1 MDNSALLDEY
11 KNNVISTIKEK
22 DIDLQTI
29 RNYLKRINQI
39 NEDSFLKQE
48 IAICYY
54 NLQICE
60 EINKHFIVERDGLI
74 TNGNSSD
81 QINEIQKE
89 IFQAIIT
96 SMKVSDIHQNDQF
109 VGKAMAS
116 IRRILIQSIDCDK
129 YEVFNNLIDILDDF
143 FNYSQLRNNLKPCI
157 NIIGVYSGLFD
168 YIISQGKR
176 NEWTDFFVSQF
187 EMYTLK
193 STIHTDEVL
202 IKALCGNCFNNLE
215 KLLEN
220 DKFQHYQKHLKNTM
234 SFIKQIIKG
243 NSTSADNFVEFLIVI
258 HTKKILEKNNPSY
271 IEEFTDKM
279 IDFCKYSIAHNYE
292 ALYVFLIL
300 TIDKFFEKSN
310 DEGIRN
316 KLTESKFNLAVS
328 VLNSESDLNSVFI
341 PNFQEILIRSN
352 FSNETI
358 EDVKDKYYILF
369 RRVLLKKKTGL
380 LLHFIQ
386 DYSLIVYD
394 LTQQQR
400 PQQESFIELFFSI
413 LHGSISINNREGFY
427 LILDELFELIEKMDK
442 ENKISEGL
450 MNYCISMF
458 STLIVRCVKE
468 KQNELVFSIIERIIS
483 LHKNLSII
491 LKKPKLQ
498 TVIIEALFQ
507 AGLDAVENHNEEV
520 ICNVSNH
527 LGWVGKTAIENSN
540 QERLTFIL
548 QKATVM
554 FNISL
559 DLGVNKKTIIFIG
572 TLFIVLGGYINA
584 CKKTY
589 LPIILNEVRNLK
601 DRSLLIKSKNLRLY
615 ESSKWN
621 SLMGGNAKQNIEA
634 FTKRF
639 EKL

>member
-1 MDNSALLDEY
+1 M
-11 KNNVISTIKEK
+11 
-22 DIDLQTI
+22 
-29 RNYLKRINQI
+29 
-39 NEDSFLKQE
+39 
-48 IAICYY
+48 
-54 NLQICE
+54 
-60 EINKHFIVERDGLI
+60 
-74 TNGNSSD
+74 
-81 QINEIQKE
+81 
-89 IFQAIIT
+89 
-96 SMKVSDIHQNDQF
+96 
-109 VGKAMAS
+109 
-116 IRRILIQSIDCDK
+116 
-129 YEVFNNLIDILDDF
+129 
-143 FNYSQLRNNLKPCI
+143 
-157 NIIGVYSGLFD
+157 
-168 YIISQGKR
+168 
-176 NEWTDFFVSQF
+176 
-187 EMYTLK
+187 
-193 STIHTDEVL
+193 
-202 IKALCGNCFNNLE
+202 
-215 KLLEN
+215 
-220 DKFQHYQKHLKNTM
+220 
-234 SFIKQIIKG
+234 
-243 NSTSADNFVEFLIVI
+243 
-258 HTKKILEKNNPSY
+258 
-271 IEEFTDKM
+271 
-279 IDFCKYSIAHNYE
+279 
-292 ALYVFLIL
+292 
-300 TIDKFFEKSN
+300 
-310 DEGIRN
+310 
-316 KLTESKFNLAVS
+316 
-328 VLNSESDLNSVFI
+328 
-341 PNFQEILIRSN
+341 
-352 FSNETI
+352 
-358 EDVKDKYYILF
+358 
-369 RRVLLKKKTGL
+369 
-380 LLHFIQ
+380 
-386 DYSLIVYD
+386 IVYD

-559 DLGVNKKTIIFIG
+559 DLDVNKKTIIFIG